1 LVATETIR
9 NRISRD
15 HCFVL
20 DLFCH
25 FHAWLHSLLPDL
37 DGAICVAL
45 LAAVVPDS
53 DGRKLDLSFRLLQ
66 YDVPWNTLVCVRSCG
81 PAGLERLGDNSVVR
95 SGRYRYLRDDRPVAC
110 ADERCELRFRA
121 ICTDR
126 NCAGERR

>member
-1 LVATETIR
+1 M
-9 NRISRD
+9 
-15 HCFVL
+15 L

-25 FHAWLHSLLPDL
+25 FRAWLHSLLPDL

-45 LAAVVPDS
+45 LAAVVRNS

-66 YDVPWNTLVCVRSCG
+66 YDVPWNTLVCVRSFG
-81 PAGLERLGDNSVVR
+81 AAGLERLRDNSVVR
-95 SGRYRYLRDDRPVAC
+95 CGRYRYLRDDRPA
-110 ADERCELRFRA
+110 AGARKRCELRFRA